1 MASSASPRSG
11 CAAAGRRPR
20 RRARHDRSPRRSR
33 RQPLLRRRE
42 GEPGRQL
49 LGGTRDRDG
58 ADRAERRRQDHA
70 VQLHHRLLPALERRD
85 PLRRRADQRLSA
97 GQGLQAGDGAD
108 LAEGEA
114 AGEAHRARQHRGRC
128 ALPDQLGQGGAGD
141 RDRAA
146 PRRPPREPRGS
157 AGRRP
162 AHRRAEEAR
171 AGAGPRHAAAH
182 DPAGRGDGRPQRAR
196 ERGDHPA
203 HPRRE
208 EARPHAGGDRARHE
222 GDRADLRS
230 DRGAQLGRE
239 ARRGV
244 AAGDRER
251 PARDDR
257 LPRRQRR
264 SQGMSAWLEV
274 RDLDFAY
281 GDVQVL
287 RGVSL
292 TLNKGEIVT
301 LVGSNGAGKSTTL
314 RNISRLLRPRSGTL
328 VFDGHDL
335 TRLSSHQVV
344 ELGVIHVPEGR
355 RVFPEMTIL
364 ENLRMGSYIRSA
376 RADRA
381 KNLERGLTLF
391 PRLKERIGQLAG
403 TLSGGEQQMLAI
415 ARGLM
420 AKPRLLILDE
430 PSLGLS
436 PLLVRTIFDTIA
448 QINAQGTSV
457 LLVEQNVY
465 QSLRIAARGY
475 VLETGRIA
483 LSGTGTELL
492 ANDQVKAA
500 FLGA

>member
-1 MASSASPRSG
+1 MTT
-11 CAAAGRRPR
+11 
-20 RRARHDRSPRRSR
+20 
-33 RQPLLRRRE
+33 PL
-42 GEPGRQL
+42 
-49 LGGTRDRDG
+49 
-58 ADRAERRRQDHA
+58 
-70 VQLHHRLLPALERRD
+70 
-85 PLRRRADQRLSA
+85 
-97 GQGLQAGDGAD
+97 
-108 LAEGEA
+108 
-114 AGEAHRARQHRGRC
+114 
-128 ALPDQLGQGGAGD
+128 
-141 RDRAA
+141 
-146 PRRPPREPRGS
+146 
-157 AGRRP
+157 
-162 AHRRAEEAR
+162 
-171 AGAGPRHAAAH
+171 
-182 DPAGRGDGRPQRAR
+182 
-196 ERGDHPA
+196 
-203 HPRRE
+203 
-208 EARPHAGGDRARHE
+208 
-222 GDRADLRS
+222 
-230 DRGAQLGRE
+230 
-239 ARRGV
+239 
-244 AAGDRER
+244 
-251 PARDDR
+251 
-257 LPRRQRR
+257 
-264 SQGMSAWLEV
+264 LEV

-292 TLNKGEIVT
+292 AVNAGEIVT

-314 RNISRLLRPRSGTL
+314 RNISRLLRPRAGSI

-344 ELGVIHVPEGR
+344 ELGVVQVPEGR
-355 RVFPEMTIL
+355 RVFPEMTVL
-364 ENLRMGSYIRSA
+364 ENLRMGSYIKSA
-376 RADRA
+376 RPDRE

-448 QINAQGTSV
+448 RINTQGTSV

-475 VLETGRIA
+475 VLEIGRIA
-483 LSGTGTELL
+483 LSGAGSDLL